1 MLLQQLPPAAPR
13 ARRAGVARAGARV
26 PAPPPPPRR
35 AAAAAAAAAV
45 AAPPRRRGRD
55 MRRAAT
61 PPASNHDSVMS
72 ENGASASASPPSLP
86 LPPLPPV
93 PEPRH
98 TLLGVEADLV
108 AIVLVYF
115 VQGALGLSR
124 LAVSF
129 FLKDELHLD
138 PAQMAR
144 PSVRELCAHWGSVP
158 DARVVLCCAAP
169 PGAADGRLRRAVA
182 GQAAVGLP
190 VGRRRVSRRAA
201 LACHVRGSDTCRQRH
216 AVRAVPLF
224 GYRRRSYLVLCGGL
238 GAAGWSAL
246 AAPGLVHTPGGA
258 LAALL
263 ATSLATAASDVVVDS
278 LVVERARGESAAAA
292 GGLQSLCWGAASV
305 GGVCSAYF
313 SGSLVQSWGPRAVF
327 GLTAAFPLLTAAVA
341 PLVRDAPAV
350 TPGGG
355 SGIGLASVKAQA
367 ARLWSAART
376 RAIWLPAA
384 FLFVWQAS
392 PSPDAALFYFTT
404 SQLGFTPE
412 FLGRARLAGA
422 LASLAGVA
430 LYNSRLKAVPIRSIF
445 RVTALLGAGLGLTQL
460 ILVTGLNRTY
470 GISDQLFALSD
481 TVVLT
486 VLGQVAFMPTL
497 VLAARICPEGVEA
510 TLFAALMSV
519 FNAAGVASGAMGAAL
534 TSALHVGTGGAEAG
548 AADFENLPL
557 LIVLCNLLGL
567 LPLPFL
573 YLLDE
578 VPGLADA
585 EDGKESGGG
594 SGDVEL
600 LEREGGSGAGLP
612 GAGGAAAPPP
622 SGDDG
627 HKSD

>member
-1 MLLQQLPPAAPR
+1 
-13 ARRAGVARAGARV
+13 
-26 PAPPPPPRR
+26 
-35 AAAAAAAAAV
+35 
-45 AAPPRRRGRD
+45 

-61 PPASNHDSVMS
+61 PPSHDSSMGAAAGGGAPS
-72 ENGASASASPPSLP
+72 SGGGGGASSSASPPSPPPPPP
-86 LPPLPPV
+86 LPPL

-138 PAQMAR
+138 PAQMALLTGASSA
-144 PSVRELCAHWGSVP
+144 PWLVKPLWGFLS
-158 DARVVLCCAAP
+158 DA
-169 PGAADGRLRRAVA
+169 GAQRQPRLRARARGA
-182 GQAAVGLP
+182 REELTRLP
-190 VGRRRVSRRAA
+190 PPLSAFRAP
-201 LACHVRGSDTCRQRH
+201 T
-216 AVRAVPLF
+216 VPLF

-246 AAPGLVHTPGGA
+246 AAPGLVHSPGGA

-341 PLVRDAPAV
+341 PLVRDAPAL

-355 SGIGLASVKAQA
+355 AAGIGLASVKAQA

-430 LYNSRLKAVPIRSIF
+430 LYNSRLKAVPIRRIF

-460 ILVTGLNRTY
+460 VLVTGLNRTY

-534 TSALHVGTGGAEAG
+534 TSALHIGSGGAEAG
-548 AADFENLPL
+548 AADFANLPL

-585 EDGKESGGG
+585 EEDKAGGE
-594 SGDVEL
+594 VEL
-600 LEREGGSGAGLP
+600 LERDGSGGAGAGSGAGVP
-612 GAGGAAAPPP
+612 GVGGAAAPTPL

>member
-1 MLLQQLPPAAPR
+1 MQAL
-13 ARRAGVARAGARV
+13 ARV
-26 PAPPPPPRR
+26 PARPPCRGGAARARASRTSAAPRLAPPPPHAARR
-35 AAAAAAAAAV
+35 HPLPAA
-45 AAPPRRRGRD
+45 
-55 MRRAAT
+55 MRRATT
-61 PPASNHDSVMS
+61 PPACAASDDAGGAAASS
-72 ENGASASASPPSLP
+72 SPSPASAGDAANPA
-86 LPPLPPV
+86 LPP

-138 PAQMAR
+138 PSQLA
-144 PSVRELCAHWGSVP
+144 L
-158 DARVVLCCAAP
+158 LT
-169 PGAADGRLRRAVA
+169 GAASAPWLVKPLWGFL
-182 GQAAVGLP
+182 
-190 VGRRRVSRRAA
+190 
-201 LACHVRGSDTCRQRH
+201 SDS
-216 AVRAVPLF
+216 VPLF

-246 AAPGLVHTPGGA
+246 AAPGLVHTPGAA

-278 LVVERARGESAAAA
+278 LVVERARGEAASAA
-292 GGLQSLCWGAASV
+292 GGLQSLCWGSAAV
-305 GGVCSAYF
+305 GGIASAYF
-313 SGSLVQSWGPRAVF
+313 SGSLVELWGPRAVF

-350 TPGGG
+350 AVGFGAGAAGAAGAAGTGAAAPN
-355 SGIGLASVKAQA
+355 SVSVSAQA
-367 ARLWSAART
+367 GRLWAAART

-384 FLFVWQAS
+384 FLFIWQAS

-422 LASLAGVA
+422 LASLAGVS
-430 LYNSRLKAVPIRSIF
+430 LYNARLKNVPIKRIF
-445 RVTALLGAGLGLTQL
+445 RATSLIGFALGLTQL
-460 ILVTGLNRTY
+460 ILVTGANRRY

-497 VLAARICPEGVEA
+497 VLAARICPAGIEA

-519 FNAAGVASGAMGAAL
+519 FNAAGVASGAAGAAL
-534 TSALHVGTGGAEAG
+534 TSALHVGTGGST

-557 LIVLCNLLGL
+557 LIVICNVLGL

-585 EDGKESGGG
+585 EEAHAKAQSAEGE
-594 SGDVEL
+594 EL
-600 LEREGGSGAGLP
+600 LERDAAAAALPPGA
-612 GAGGAAAPPP
+612 AGGAHA
-622 SGDDG
+622 DG